1 MKVTDEFKTQTSTL
15 YKNLRETIQDATPED
30 MTNGLEVALTAL
42 NSLAVVI
49 ALSHDITR
57 ESFLENVAS
66 IFDQYSA
73 LANSGTAN
81 ELH

>member
-1 MKVTDEFKTQTSTL
+1 MQVTDEFKAQTSAL
-15 YKNLRETIQDATPED
+15 YRNLRETIRDATPEG

-66 IFDQYSA
+66 IFDQYTA
-73 LANSGTAN
+73 LVTPANDQGV
-81 ELH
+81 H

>member
-1 MKVTDEFKTQTSTL
+1 MQVTEEFKTHTNAL
-15 YKNLRETIQDATPED
+15 YKKLYETIRDATPED
-30 MTNGLEVALTAL
+30 MPNGLEVALTAL
-42 NSLAVVI
+42 NSLAVVL
-49 ALSHDITR
+49 AMRHDVTR